1 MLRTAHQKPRGVIGV
16 RELREDASAVIAQ
29 IEQGAWFVV
38 SKRGMPVGVL
48 LPSALAESFLI
59 ENASDILSLQLQ
71 RGKDRRR

>member
-1 MLRTAHQKPRGVIGV
+1 MLRTIHHKPRGVIGV
-16 RELREDASAVIAQ
+16 RELREDTSAVIAQ
-29 IEQGAWFVV
+29 VEQGAWFVV

-48 LPSALAESFLI
+48 LPSALAETFLI

>member
-1 MLRTAHQKPRGVIGV
+1 MLRTIHQKPRGVIGV
-16 RELREDASAVIAQ
+16 RELREDTSAVIAQ

-38 SKRGMPVGVL
+38 SKRGMPVGIL